1 METALGLLGL
11 LVFIVGVI
19 AFAAA
24 VTFVVIKLTPGNKEK
39 QPESA

>member
-11 LVFIVGVI
+11 VVFIVGVI

-24 VTFVVIKLTPGNKEK
+24 VTLVVIKLTPGSKEK
-39 QPESA
+39 SAESA

>member
-1 METALGLLGL
+1 METALGLFGL
-11 LVFIVGVI
+11 VVFIVGVI

-24 VTFVVIKLTPGNKEK
+24 VTFVVIKLTPGNKPK